1 MAVSFESKLK
11 KYLKNMEIMKT
22 SSCVETD
29 TIGFYIENKL
39 PKEEKMRVEK
49 HISSCL
55 YCLNQLTELKELVY
69 FQKQSA
75 PLPSHLLQKIMGLFP
90 KEEKLRKEFLKDIF
104 YPFIQRISDF
114 FTFPVRQWRYAT
126 VSLATA
132 LGVILIMM
140 IYKGTTPEKP
150 FVIEK
155 IQGKQVFTTLSL
167 REVKNP
173 IIIESENIDN
183 TFEQL
188 RRFIKL
194 HNGNMQEAIWI
205 EKGIKL
211 IFSLRREEE
220 GSLFNEL
227 SKLGRTKIEKEGYRD
242 KKGNIVVLLKER

>member
-1 MAVSFESKLK
+1 MAVSFEPKLK

-22 SSCVETD
+22 PSCVETD

-39 PKEEKMRVEK
+39 PKGEKMRVEK

-75 PLPSHLLQKIMGLFP
+75 PLPPHLLQKIMGLFP

-104 YPFIQRISDF
+104 YPVIQRISDF

-126 VSLATA
+126 VSMATA
-132 LGVILIMM
+132 LAVILIM
-140 IYKGTTPEKP
+140 IINKGTTPEKP
-150 FVIEK
+150 FEIEK
-155 IQGKQVFTTLSL
+155 ILQPRGFTMLSL

-183 TFEQL
+183 TFEQV
-188 RRFIKL
+188 RRLIKA

-205 EKGIKL
+205 EGGIKL
-211 IFSLRREEE
+211 IFSVRREEE
-220 GSLFNEL
+220 GSLFNEF
-227 SKLGRTKIEKEGYRD
+227 SELGRMKIEKEGYRD
-242 KKGNIVVLLKER
+242 KKGNIVVLLKEK